1 MAAIVNIYVGIGM
14 GGGEGLML
22 ALAENIRDEG
32 FANPDDDD
40 DSLLELVVV
49 AAMTALRIGNMRKA
63 ILRLRSFW
71 KTK

>member
-1 MAAIVNIYVGIGM
+1 MAAIVNIYVGM

-22 ALAENIRDEG
+22 ALAENIRVEI
-32 FANPDDDD
+32 FANPDDD

-49 AAMTALRIGNMRKA
+49 AAKTALRIGNMKKA

-71 KTK
+71 KMK

>member
-1 MAAIVNIYVGIGM
+1 MAAIVNIYVGM

-32 FANPDDDD
+32 FANPDDDG
-40 DSLLELVVV
+40 SLLELVVV